1 MTLLFDVRSRVGF
14 HAGSAL
20 PERPPLRS
28 HEGNRRTREQAR
40 RLGVITLAASTALFA
55 SGCTSD
61 VKRGWLPA
69 ASEGATNQT
78 QRITDFWVGSW
89 IAALIVGVLVWALTI
104 WCMVAYR
111 RRREETGL
119 PLQIRYNLPMEILY
133 TVIPMVMVAGLFYY
147 TARDEAEIVATS
159 AKADVKINVVG
170 KQWAWDFNYLDAG
183 VYDTSAQVELDGKPV
198 PESEIPTLY
207 LPVGKRVEFTLN
219 ARDVIHSFWIPA
231 FLYKLDMLPGVTNKF
246 QVVPERVGTFK
257 GKCAE
262 LCGEY
267 HSEMLFNV
275 KVVDQA
281 EYDAHLKELRDRG
294 QVGELNVDLGRS
306 DLAPTPSGS
315 K

>member
-1 MTLLFDVRSRVGF
+1 M
-14 HAGSAL
+14 
-20 PERPPLRS
+20 RS
-28 HEGNRRTREQAR
+28 HEGNRRTRGSAR
-40 RLGVITLAASTALFA
+40 RLGLITLAASTALFA

-89 IAALIVGVLVWALTI
+89 IAALLVGVLVWALTI

-159 AKADVKINVVG
+159 AKPDVKINVVG

-183 VYDTSAQVELDGKPV
+183 VYETSAQVELDGKPV
-198 PESEIPTLY
+198 PEKEIPTLY

-246 QVVPERVGTFK
+246 QVVPEREGIFK

-275 KVVDQA
+275 KVVKQA
-281 EYDAHLKELRDRG
+281 EYDAYLQQLRDRG